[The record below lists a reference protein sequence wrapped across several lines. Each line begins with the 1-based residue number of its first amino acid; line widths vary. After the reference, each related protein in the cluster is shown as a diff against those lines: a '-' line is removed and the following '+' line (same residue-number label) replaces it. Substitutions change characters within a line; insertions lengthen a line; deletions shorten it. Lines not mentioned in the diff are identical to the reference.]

1 VEVKPLDEQPAA
13 LTSTDNQGALP
24 ADVIVRVGSW
34 VLTADDF
41 NERLK
46 LLKQSVPDFNDKD
59 SKSRETVL
67 SELVRQQLL
76 VKDAENSDVGQT
88 KDIKDAVEDFRRTL
102 LVQEL
107 AQRITKGVE
116 AKDEDAQKY
125 YDSNKSLF
133 LKWKVRQILV
143 DDEATAKNL
152 LVQILQGGDFA
163 ALAKASSKDKT
174 APEGGLIADP
184 AQSPLEV
191 QKSILALEAGGTSS
205 VFKGTQ
211 GYYIIHVDEKNP
223 IPFKEVKDNLKSNL
237 TLRKQ
242 QEVIIEH
249 IKTLE
254 QKTKIEYN
262 NELLGTDTKRP

>member
-1 VEVKPLDEQPAA
+1 M
-13 LTSTDNQGALP
+13 
-24 ADVIVRVGSW
+24 
-34 VLTADDF
+34 
-41 NERLK
+41 
-46 LLKQSVPDFNDKD
+46 
-59 SKSRETVL
+59 
-67 SELVRQQLL
+67 
-76 VKDAENSDVGQT
+76 
-88 KDIKDAVEDFRRTL
+88 
-102 LVQEL
+102 
-107 AQRITKGVE
+107 
-116 AKDEDAQKY
+116 
-125 YDSNKSLF
+125 
-133 LKWKVRQILV
+133 
-143 DDEATAKNL
+143 
-152 LVQILQGGDFA
+152 
-163 ALAKASSKDKT
+163 
-174 APEGGLIADP
+174 
-184 AQSPLEV
+184 EV